1 MTERDPQPED
11 DFSEDGVDLMLIRR
25 MLSLTPAERQ
35 FLQRV
40 NAILAVRKLIWSD
53 LVKLS
58 GTRFWFFLFC
68 APAPHVP
75 AGAARRDSHL
85 A

>member
-1 MTERDPQPED
+1 MTWALLVQVKAQCGNHDPVAWATE
-11 DFSEDGVDLMLIRR
+11 
-25 MLSLTPAERQ
+25 
-35 FLQRV
+35 
-40 NAILAVRKLIWSD
+40 KLIWSD